1 VETIAR
7 ATAALR
13 RLRATD
19 SATPSEP
26 RRSDRIDDLEK
37 RVAHLEA
44 ALEGLQDAV
53 YRQDVVHDRQIA
65 DLRKHNTTVRDPPEW
80 SAEGS

>member
-1 VETIAR
+1 VKQIVHR

-13 RLRATD
+13 K
-19 SATPSEP
+19 
-26 RRSDRIDDLEK
+26 RRVPQVTRPYADLVRRIE
-37 RVAHLEA
+37 HLEA

-65 DLRKHNTTVRDPPEW
+65 DLRSRKHP
-80 SAEGS
+80 

>member
-1 VETIAR
+1 MIDNR

-13 RLRATD
+13 GLVGRASTGPD
-19 SATPSEP
+19 
-26 RRSDRIDDLEK
+26 RDRISELTR
-37 RVAHLEA
+37 RVEHLEA

-65 DLRKHNTTVRDPPEW
+65 DLRERQAAPSPPP
-80 SAEGS
+80 SPRARP